1 MSSLQC
7 RVEPAWRNH
16 SKTDYSF
23 KTRILLEIKQPR
35 PKTTSKPCAHTT
47 KGTLLTA
54 LGCRIGGL
62 PAGGLLEKQFAPCYH
77 RRWPCQGTRWQ
88 HQCVSPGLPRDI
100 LWCWGA
106 TQRAGCLLAW
116 CMAAA
121 GGCGTIRAALGSK
134 LLLGPGTECRSCCRL
149 QPKLTPACFGLFCL
163 FKWVVRENIR
173 LRVV

>member
-1 MSSLQC
+1 MCCTAARRRNAADSFLYKVMSSLQC

-62 PAGGLLEKQFAPCYH
+62 PAGGLLEKQFAPRYH
-77 RRWPCQGTRWQ
+77 RRWPCQGTR
-88 HQCVSPGLPRDI
+88 
-100 LWCWGA
+100 
-106 TQRAGCLLAW
+106 
-116 CMAAA
+116 
-121 GGCGTIRAALGSK
+121 
-134 LLLGPGTECRSCCRL
+134 
-149 QPKLTPACFGLFCL
+149 
-163 FKWVVRENIR
+163 
-173 LRVV
+173 